1 MAKFTIEDFKN
12 NDEYKKIVKRILV
25 SVLIIIPYIVLF
37 FFLEKYDVVD
47 RGRFALPTEAAG
59 KNLIRENE
67 LLRQENLRLTEELER
82 LKSERASEETAP

>member
-1 MAKFTIEDFKN
+1 MAKFTIEDLKN

-47 RGRFALPTEAAG
+47 RGRFALPTESAG
-59 KNLIRENE
+59 KSLIRENE
-67 LLRQENLRLTEELER
+67 LLKQENRQLTEELER
-82 LKSERASEETAP
+82 LKMEKTKEINP

>member
-1 MAKFTIEDFKN
+1 MAKFTIEDLKN

-37 FFLEKYDVVD
+37 FFLEKHDIVD
-47 RGRFALPTEAAG
+47 RGRFAAPTEAAG

-67 LLRQENLRLTEELER
+67 LLKEENRKLSEELER
-82 LKSERASEETAP
+82 LKSEKTNEAVP